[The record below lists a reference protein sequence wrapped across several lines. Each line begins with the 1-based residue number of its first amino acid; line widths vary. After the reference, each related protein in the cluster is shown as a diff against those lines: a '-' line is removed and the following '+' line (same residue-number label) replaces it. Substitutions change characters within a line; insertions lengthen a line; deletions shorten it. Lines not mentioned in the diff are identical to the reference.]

1 MSDLTEL
8 FARDPLTYTKEG
20 AELST
25 IIAEMRKKRAQFN
38 LGNKTAGSTKP
49 LTDKQKQVLSLGDVL
64 KLDLDL

>member
-1 MSDLTEL
+1 MSDLSEL
-8 FARDPLTYTKEG
+8 FARDPLSFTKEG
-20 AELST
+20 GEVAA

-49 LTDKQKQVLSLGDVL
+49 LTDKQKQVLSLGDTL

>member
-1 MSDLTEL
+1 MSDLSEL
-8 FARDPLTYTKEG
+8 FARNPLSFTKEG
-20 AELST
+20 GEVAT

-49 LTDKQKQVLSLGDVL
+49 LTDKQKQVLSLGDTL